1 MAQALETP
9 DADFDAGMDYKAP
22 TTFQEMYDFFL
33 AGITDDMF
41 MELTKEDTEELL
53 EEILI
58 AALPNFEFPRWKDPF
73 NIDLQNKTFNTTLT
87 IEEKMII
94 RQYMISEWI
103 GYQLANIDLV
113 RQKYSGSDFKL
124 TSQAAH
130 MKQLITL
137 KKEYEQKG
145 YKLQRIYCRRGKDEQ
160 GRICSTFG
168 QIMEP
173 LSHGRVNA
181 RI

>member
-9 DADFDAGMDYKAP
+9 DADFDADMTYEAP

-145 YKLQRIYCRRGKDEQ
+145 LHLQRLYCRRCPDSDGHVHSSFGK
-160 GRICSTFG
+160 
-168 QIMEP
+168 IMERP
-173 LSHGRVNA
+173 SWRF
-181 RI
+181 